1 MLAISNMMLAHATS
15 DVNSNDLYEHSI
27 DNPMLCVTRLFIITC
42 NTKAFKQIVEGLID
56 LTNLC

>member
-27 DNPMLCVTRLFIITC
+27 DNPMLCVTRFEQISLNIMNLHCLFHFLARLKG
-42 NTKAFKQIVEGLID
+42 NS
-56 LTNLC
+56 